1 MKKTILQT
9 KESVPEVR
17 DLRVDNIRFLLMFLV
32 LLGHSLE
39 LVQGDARDLIYR
51 VIYTFHMP
59 AFLFLTGCF
68 ARFDGK
74 KLLRHFLLP
83 YIILQA
89 LYLSFDAL
97 ILKGEDTVTL
107 QFTTPYWLLWYLLA
121 VCFYYLLIPVLDCF
135 RGGGAVVLITV
146 GLSLLAG
153 FDDSIGYYLT
163 LSRFFVFLPYFTAG
177 YCLAR
182 GRLTAVP
189 GRKGKAFLSAA
200 AAFGVGISIFWVW
213 RSGVAPSVLY
223 GSYSYAKLGYG
234 PGERMMLL
242 AAACCWILGLFLWIP
257 KTRIPLL
264 TFLGRNT
271 FFVFAAH
278 GFIIKLE
285 QKYGVFHDSL
295 GKNLLLAVLNAL
307 GIYLILGGVRWLGAE
322 ISARMR
328 ANGGIL

>member
-1 MKKTILQT
+1 M
-9 KESVPEVR
+9 
-17 DLRVDNIRFLLMFLV
+17 DNIRFLLMFLV

-39 LVQGDARDLIYR
+39 LFQGDARDLLYR

-74 KLLRHFLLP
+74 KLLRHFVLP

-89 LYLSFDAL
+89 LYLAFQAL
-97 ILKGEDTVTL
+97 ILKGEAAVTF

-121 VCFYYLLIPVLDCF
+121 VCFYYLLIPILDCF
-135 RGGGAVVLITV
+135 RGSGAVILITV

-163 LSRFFVFLPYFTAG
+163 LSRFFVFLPCFTAG

-182 GRLTAVP
+182 GRLPMVKS
-189 GRKGKAFLSAA
+189 RKGRALLSAA
-200 AAFGVGISIFWVW
+200 AAAGILLSIFWVW
-213 RSGVAPSVLY
+213 RSGVTNNVLY

-234 PGERMMLL
+234 PGERMILL
-242 AAACCWILGLFLWIP
+242 AAAGCWILGLFLWMPRI
-257 KTRIPLL
+257 RIPLI

-278 GFIIKLE
+278 GFIIRLE
-285 QKYGVFHDSL
+285 QKYGVFRYSQ
-295 GKNLLLAVLNAL
+295 GINMLLAVLNAL
-307 GIYLILGGVRWLGAE
+307 GIYLILGGIYWLLLKLKKWAV
-322 ISARMR
+322 SK
-328 ANGGIL
+328 

>member
-1 MKKTILQT
+1 MKNTILQT
-9 KESVPEVR
+9 KGSVPESR
-17 DLRVDNIRFLLMFLV
+17 DLRMDNIRFLLMFLV

-39 LVQGDARDLIYR
+39 LFRGDARDLIYR

-74 KLLRHFLLP
+74 KLLRHFVLP

-89 LYLSFDAL
+89 LYLSFHAL
-97 ILKGEDTVTL
+97 ILKGEATVTL

-121 VCFYYLLIPVLDCF
+121 VCFYYLLIPILDCF
-135 RGGGAVVLITV
+135 QGSGAVILITV

-163 LSRFFVFLPYFTAG
+163 LSRFFTFLPYFTAG

-182 GRLTAVP
+182 RRLPVVQS
-189 GRKGKAFLSAA
+189 RKGKAFLSAA
-200 AAFGVGISIFWVW
+200 AAAGILLSIFWVW
-213 RSGVAPSVLY
+213 RSGVTNNVLY

-234 PGERMMLL
+234 PGERMILL
-242 AAACCWILGLFLWIP
+242 AAAGCWILGLFLWMP
-257 KTRIPLL
+257 KTRIPLI

-278 GFIIKLE
+278 GFLIRLE
-285 QKYGVFHDSL
+285 QKYGVFHYSQ

-307 GIYLILGGVRWLGAE
+307 GIYLILGGVRWLLIRLKKGA
-322 ISARMR
+322 A
-328 ANGGIL
+328 LK